1 MDAKRTKAQQDYQ
14 QVAQKHI
21 PKPNILR
28 NCCNAFLVGG
38 LICVFAQGINNL
50 FLAQGFTPSEAG
62 AFTAITMIFL
72 GALLTA
78 LGLYDKLAK
87 IGGAGSAVPITGF
100 ANTIVSAAM
109 DFRSEGYVLGMA
121 AQMYK
126 IAGPVITYGV
136 VSALAAGVV
145 KWIFVR

>member
-1 MDAKRTKAQQDYQ
+1 MMAQRTKAQQNYQ
-14 QVAQKHI
+14 RIAQKHI
-21 PKPNILR
+21 PKPPIFR
-28 NCCNAFLVGG
+28 NSCNAFLVGG
-38 LICVFAQGINNL
+38 LICVIAQAINNL
-50 FLAQGFTPSEAG
+50 FLSRGLSPSEAG
-62 AFTAITMIFL
+62 AFTAITMVFL

-136 VSALAAGVV
+136 VSAIIAGVV
-145 KWIFVR
+145 KWILVH